1 MVAQCYLCTHDGVI
15 LEQNFLNLSAL
26 VAKEVTKVLKH
37 IGQRMAIGP
46 SGPRKSTSSPL
57 KYPFN
62 FCSCPPPQVSAP
74 QCLLCPPKNFSHVEC
89 HASTNHNIYDLILR
103 LDCSMKDA
111 LCILL
116 SNPPQQC
123 PRRMRAALGIQII
136 DRRERKRGVVSALE
150 TTRGNR
156 KTKQN
161 TRETQTAPQRVR
173 SVRRRRREESQQE
186 TGLRF
191 GRTSKRWRSSAARVG
206 AGKGVRVRPRSRE
219 ASTLSLSYE
228 YDYA

>member
-1 MVAQCYLCTHDGVI
+1 MPTFPGVG
-15 LEQNFLNLSAL
+15 
-26 VAKEVTKVLKH
+26 H
-37 IGQRMAIGP
+37 PMH
-46 SGPRKSTSSPL
+46 
-57 KYPFN
+57 
-62 FCSCPPPQVSAP
+62 
-74 QCLLCPPKNFSHVEC
+74 LLCPPKKNFSHVEC
-89 HASTNHNIYDLILR
+89 HASTNHNIYDFILR

-173 SVRRRRREESQQE
+173 SVRRRRRREESQQE

-191 GRTSKRWRSSAARVG
+191 GRTSKRWRWSAARVG

>member
-1 MVAQCYLCTHDGVI
+1 MVLLLELLCHVGSSD
-15 LEQNFLNLSAL
+15 
-26 VAKEVTKVLKH
+26 
-37 IGQRMAIGP
+37 
-46 SGPRKSTSSPL
+46 PRKSTSSPL

-74 QCLLCPPKNFSHVEC
+74 QCLLCPQKNFSHVEC
-89 HASTNHNIYDLILR
+89 HASTNHNIYDFILR

-186 TGLRF
+186 TSLPAELQRDG
-191 GRTSKRWRSSAARVG
+191 ARVLPG
-206 AGKGVRVRPRSRE
+206 LEQAKECGSDHAHVKPPHSVCPTNTIMLR
-219 ASTLSLSYE
+219 TT
-228 YDYA
+228 

>member
-1 MVAQCYLCTHDGVI
+1 MVLLLELLCHVGSSD
-15 LEQNFLNLSAL
+15 
-26 VAKEVTKVLKH
+26 
-37 IGQRMAIGP
+37 
-46 SGPRKSTSSPL
+46 PRKSTSSPL

-89 HASTNHNIYDLILR
+89 HASTNHNIYDFILR

-161 TRETQTAPQRVR
+161 TRNSNCSSKSSFCEEEKKG
-173 SVRRRRREESQQE
+173 REPTRDKSS
-186 TGLRF
+186 